1 MGEGPW
7 RQQGPNSANSATQAP
22 SAREWERERQRQRQ
36 WDANTE
42 RRCLYMIIFPVAN
55 AAAPLLYI
63 TTQCDD
69 CSGVWCVSAGVGVC
83 WLHFRKRMGTYYAH
97 LGLAY

>member
-1 MGEGPW
+1 
-7 RQQGPNSANSATQAP
+7 
-22 SAREWERERQRQRQ
+22 
-36 WDANTE
+36 
-42 RRCLYMIIFPVAN
+42 MIIFPVAN